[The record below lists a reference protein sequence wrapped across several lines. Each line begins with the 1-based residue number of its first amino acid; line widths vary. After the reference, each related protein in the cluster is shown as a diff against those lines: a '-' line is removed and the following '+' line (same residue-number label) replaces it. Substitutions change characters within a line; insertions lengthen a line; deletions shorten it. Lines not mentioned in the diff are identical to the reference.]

1 MRSQLVKLQ
10 VFLSQRGGGRE
21 QGGVGREGGEKG
33 VEEGGKRSKREG

>member
-10 VFLSQRGGGRE
+10 VFFSQREEGGSRG
-21 QGGVGREGGEKG
+21 GREGGEKG

>member
-21 QGGVGREGGEKG
+21 QGGREGGEKG